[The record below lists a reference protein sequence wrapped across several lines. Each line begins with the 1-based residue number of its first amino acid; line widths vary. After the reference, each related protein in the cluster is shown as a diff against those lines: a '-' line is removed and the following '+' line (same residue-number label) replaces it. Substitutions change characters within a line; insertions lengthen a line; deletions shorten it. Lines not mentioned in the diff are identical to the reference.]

1 MVKENKTVK
10 ETKTLY
16 WSRTFWVNFVVVVI
30 AAIVGVSN
38 SSIIV
43 DFPALVPWFAGV
55 IGTLNIVLRLVTKT
69 PIEK

>member
-1 MVKENKTVK
+1 MES
-10 ETKTLY
+10 KTLVQ
-16 WSRTFWVNFVVVVI
+16 SKTFWVNLFIVLI

-38 SSIIV
+38 SSIVV
-43 DFPALVPWFAGV
+43 DFPTLVPWFAGV

>member
-1 MVKENKTVK
+1 MAS
-10 ETKTLY
+10 KTLVK
-16 WSRTFWVNFVVVVI
+16 SKTFWVNMVVVII

-38 SSIIV
+38 STIIV

-55 IGTLNIVLRLVTKT
+55 IGTLNIILRLVTRT

>member
-1 MVKENKTVK
+1 MKS
-10 ETKTLY
+10 KTLVQ
-16 WSRTFWVNFVVVVI
+16 SKTFWVNLVIVVI

-38 SSIIV
+38 SSIVV
-43 DFPALVPWFAGV
+43 DFPTLVPWFAGV

>member
-1 MVKENKTVK
+1 MVKEMVEK
-10 ETKTLY
+10 ETKTLG
-16 WSRTFWVNFVVVVI
+16 WSKTFWVNMVVVII

-38 SSIIV
+38 STIV
-43 DFPALVPWFAGV
+43 VDYPSLVPWFAGV

>member
-1 MVKENKTVK
+1 MNS
-10 ETKTLY
+10 KTLVK
-16 WSRTFWVNFVVVVI
+16 SKTFWVNLVIVVI

-38 SSIIV
+38 SSFVI
-43 DFPALVPWFAGV
+43 DYPALVPWFAGV